1 MVGGTIFHRR
11 VIQREISRVL
21 VLNLSGK
28 QSGARAPPK
37 IFLS

>member
-21 VLNLSGK
+21 VLNPGEK
-28 QSGARAPPK
+28 NGAYAPPR
-37 IFLS
+37 IRVP